1 MLRSQPEVRG
11 FTLLL
16 TARRRPS
23 QHDRNQR
30 LWYRAARNHQGGI
43 VSYDAQVYQLVEHFL
58 SRVPEK
64 NTERNRQLLAQHIQD
79 EIEDWILLMLL
90 PDAQQACGL

>member
-1 MLRSQPEVRG
+1 M
-11 FTLLL
+11 
-16 TARRRPS
+16 
-23 QHDRNQR
+23 
-30 LWYRAARNHQGGI
+30 
-43 VSYDAQVYQLVEHFL
+43 SYDARVYELVEHFL

-64 NTERNRQLLAQHIQD
+64 NTERNRRLLARHIQD

>member
-1 MLRSQPEVRG
+1 MVVSSDAEIIERLLRFDDCIS
-11 FTLLL
+11 
-16 TARRRPS
+16 ARR
-23 QHDRNQR
+23 
-30 LWYRAARNHQGGI
+30 I
-43 VSYDAQVYQLVEHFL
+43 MSYDARVYELVEHFL

-64 NTERNRQLLAQHIQD
+64 NTERNRRLLARHIQD